1 MEGLFMDVA
10 TDLTDEDL
18 RVIRDSLDYSVQ
30 RVSDYPH
37 CEYDHKRDSLRP
49 IEATR
54 DKVRQLI
61 AMRKEVKRGR

>member
-1 MEGLFMDVA
+1 MDA
-10 TDLTDEDL
+10 ETHLTNDDL

-37 CEYDHKRDSLRP
+37 REYDHKRDSLRP
-49 IEATR
+49 IEAAR

-61 AMRKEVKRGR
+61 ANRKEAKRGR